1 MRTRLLSRQAALAG
15 LLGLAAG
22 LAGAVPASKPE
33 SKAVSEPFPQRLVM
47 DTTDRMLTAL
57 GENAPQLEQDPAKIY
72 DLVGDIVLPHFDF
85 VRMSAWALGK
95 YWRVASQEQKI
106 RFVRSFRQMLV
117 RTYAV
122 ALLEYEDQKIEYLP
136 LREDPADGEVTV
148 RTQVKQS
155 GQAPIAINYTLWE
168 RGGNWR
174 VYDVSVDGIS
184 LVANFRTS
192 FASEIKAT
200 SLEALITR
208 LEQLNQ
214 KGEALQ

>member
-1 MRTRLLSRQAALAG
+1 VHTRFPGRQGTLAG
-15 LLGLAAG
+15 LLCLFAALANA
-22 LAGAVPASKPE
+22 APAPGSD
-33 SKAVSEPFPQRLVM
+33 PQQLVI
-47 DTTDRMLTAL
+47 DTTDRMLSAL
-57 GENAPQLEQDPAKIY
+57 GEHANELEREPAKIY

-95 YWRVASQEQKI
+95 YWRQADREQKR
-106 RFVRSFRQMLV
+106 RFVRAFRQMLV

-122 ALLEYEDQKIEYLP
+122 ALLEYDEQKIEYLP
-136 LREDPADGEVTV
+136 LRGDPASGDVTV
-148 RTQVKQS
+148 RTQVVQS
-155 GQAPIAINYTLWE
+155 GRAPIAINYALWE
-168 RGGNWR
+168 RGGDWR

-192 FASEIKAT
+192 FASEIKANG
-200 SLEALITR
+200 LEALITR